1 MNKTPT
7 EEQSLSEREK
17 YILAFNDTMLK
28 IWRER
33 ITLLGVYERPRR
45 KSRVED
51 PHLLDTLVS
60 LPVKADGQFFEVQ
73 LSQQFLE
80 YGVWQDY
87 GTGRETPRG
96 NSGDIG
102 HAKVRQ
108 KRRWFSVKYYASVM
122 NLKDF
127 FADNLGRQFQGLIAD
142 TIGQRYR
149 G

>member
-1 MNKTPT
+1 MNNIPT
-7 EEQSLSEREK
+7 EDKALTEREK
-17 YILAFNDTMLK
+17 YILAFNETMLK

-45 KSRVED
+45 KNRVED

-127 FADNLGRQFQGLIAD
+127 FAENLGRQFQGLIAD

>member
-45 KSRVED
+45 KSRVGD